1 MDGAVVGRVDV
12 VTCHRCH
19 RPHGKGKR
27 ETRPYGPDGA
37 PLCAGCMFG
46 EDGATPD
53 PDVQAEAK
61 RQFADRLAAAERASA
76 DGRAIIA
83 DDMPAGP
90 MPHRPRNH
98 A

>member
-1 MDGAVVGRVDV
+1 
-12 VTCHRCH
+12 
-19 RPHGKGKR
+19 
-27 ETRPYGPDGA
+27 
-37 PLCAGCMFG
+37 MFG

-61 RQFADRLAAAERASA
+61 RQFADRLDAAEWASV
-76 DGRAIIA
+76 DGRAVIT